1 MTSRPIALTLI
12 VLFLGPWLSMAMGPG
27 YMEKLRQDTI
37 RMFRH
42 GFDNYMRHAFPED
55 ELRPVTCAP
64 LTRDRENPANIG
76 LNDVLGNYSLTL
88 IDSLSTL
95 AILAGGPGDDG
106 YTGEQALL
114 DFQNG
119 VSEIV
124 KHYGDG
130 RKGFSGQGLRSKGFD
145 LDSKVQVFET
155 VIRGVGGL
163 LSAHLFANGDLPI
176 PKYNPHHPAGWSNSN
191 PLETPP
197 IEWANGFVYD
207 GQLLRLAFD
216 LGQRLLP
223 AFYTNTG
230 IPYPRVNLRYGI
242 PFYPN
247 SPLNYQSPAARG
259 VYGRDITETCSAG
272 AGTLVLEF
280 TVLSRLS
287 GDPRFEEVAKRAFWA
302 IWEQRSPL
310 DLIGGGIDAERATWI
325 STASGVG
332 AGIDSFFEYA
342 MKAHILLSGLDTP
355 NETAISYS
363 SRNDY
368 KPQWLD
374 PNAIQR
380 PITPDEHSSDAF
392 LKTWHQAHAA
402 IKRHLYNSWQNPNE
416 DFHHPSYMNGNY
428 QTGAVA
434 ALWIDSL
441 SAFYPG
447 LLTLAGELEE
457 AVEAHLLYAALWTR
471 FRALPERWSLRD
483 GQVESNLGWWPGRP
497 EFIESTYHLY
507 RATQDPWYLYVG
519 EMVMKDVI
527 ERCYTECGWAGLQ
540 DVRTGEKSDRMESFF
555 LGETTKYLYLL
566 FDPDHILNRLDAPFV
581 FSTEG
586 HPLLIPRE
594 KRAKASSRRGKS
606 SSAPKQAAYFDPE
619 FTHECPVRPSSVPLT
634 GSAVAARSDMYHA
647 AGITGLSATP
657 NIHGEVEQVG
667 VKQTEDGPVP
677 LIRPKSNYTY
687 FPWTLPPTY
696 IPINGSCHR
705 LPEGRQLTLQ
715 FPRRGSTRSD
725 SAFWPQP
732 VLKLPGEGLFI
743 ASLDDLKLHMTLET
757 DVVGGPPV
765 WRIVTVNN
773 VPLGREENAVI
784 DADLISD
791 MTDPLFKRIR
801 EQTAVELILSH
812 DPFDLRQR
820 RSRGPNSLVSA
831 YHAAMRTVKDRVNLV
846 FPRFQATKTPS
857 AEGDDDDTDDI
868 YDLGLGLDLDMV
880 DLELSLETIDSF
892 IAATPVGKGAQL
904 VPDSPMAKY
913 VSTTDPESEVHLP
926 WTSVYL
932 TDEACE
938 PLPADAPRNHQ
949 VIVIR
954 RGSCTFSEKLASI
967 PNFYPSPTSLALV
980 VVVDEEGVEEGL
992 SSPNLEQM
1000 QFTPSGLPRYNP
1012 IPLVLVRTH
1021 RGGYEKFREATS
1033 IGIRRL
1039 YHVQSRGMRISNLR
1053 VR

>member
-1 MTSRPIALTLI
+1 
-12 VLFLGPWLSMAMGPG
+12 
-27 YMEKLRQDTI
+27 
-37 RMFRH
+37 
-42 GFDNYMRHAFPED
+42 
-55 ELRPVTCAP
+55 VTCAP

-95 AILAGGPGDDG
+95 AILAGGRQDDHG
-106 YTGEQALL
+106 YTGRLALL

-119 VSEIV
+119 VSDLV
-124 KHYGDG
+124 KYYGDG
-130 RKGFSGQGLRSKGFD
+130 RPGLAGLRGLRSKGFD

-163 LSAHLFANGDLPI
+163 LSAHLFATGELPI
-176 PKYNPHHPAGWSNSN
+176 PGYDPTPPVHWTSND
-191 PLETPP
+191 PLETAP
-197 IEWANGFVYD
+197 IEWPNGFVYD

-247 SPLNYQSPAARG
+247 SPLNHQSAAGRG
-259 VYGRDITETCSAG
+259 MYGRDITETCSAG

-280 TVLSRLS
+280 SVLSRLS
-287 GDPRFEEVAKRAFWA
+287 GDPRFEEAAKRAFWS

-342 MKAHILLSGLDTP
+342 MKAHILLSGLDLP
-355 NETAISYS
+355 NETAIAYS
-363 SRNDY
+363 SRRDY
-368 KPQWLD
+368 KPLWLD
-374 PNAIQR
+374 PNLIQR
-380 PITPDEHSSDAF
+380 PLTPEEHSPDSF

-428 QTGAVA
+428 QTGAVS
-434 ALWIDSL
+434 ALWVDSL

-471 FRALPERWSLRD
+471 FQALPERWSLRD

-507 RATQDPWYLYVG
+507 RATKDPWYLYVG

-527 ERCYTECGWAGLQ
+527 DRCYTECGWAGLQ

-555 LGETTKYLYLL
+555 LGETTKYMYLL
-566 FDPDHILNRLDAPFV
+566 FDPDHPLNKLDAPFV

-586 HPLLIPRE
+586 HPLIIPRDR
-594 KRAKASSRRGKS
+594 KRKGATRSHQTNA
-606 SSAPKQAAYFDPE
+606 ATEPDAYFDPE
-619 FTHECPVRPSSVPLT
+619 FTNECPVGPAAVPLT
-634 GSAVAARSDMYHA
+634 GSTIAARSDLYHA
-647 AGITGLSATP
+647 AGVTGLYTTP

-667 VKQTEDGPVP
+667 IKETEYGPVP
-677 LIRPKSNYTY
+677 LIRPKSNHTY
-687 FPWTLPPTY
+687 FPWTLPSTY
-696 IPINGSCHR
+696 IPANGTCHR

-715 FPRRGSTRSD
+715 FPHRASGRSD
-725 SAFWPQP
+725 SSFWQS
-732 VLKLPGEGLFI
+732 VVKLPDEGLFI
-743 ASLDDLKLHMTLET
+743 ASLDDLKLQMVLDTEI
-757 DVVGGPPV
+757 GGLPSV
-765 WRIVTVNN
+765 WRIVSVNN
-773 VPLGREENAVI
+773 VPLGREENAVV

-791 MTDPLFKRIR
+791 MTDPLFKRVR
-801 EQTAVELILSH
+801 EHTAVEVILSH
-812 DPFDLRQR
+812 DPFDLRHR
-820 RSRGPNSLVSA
+820 RSRAGNPDNSLVSA
-831 YHAAMRTVKDRVNLV
+831 YKAAMRTVKDRVSLV
-846 FPRFQATKTPS
+846 FPRFQTAKTSLPVAEDGNDVVVDEDS
-857 AEGDDDDTDDI
+857 ALV
-868 YDLGLGLDLDMV
+868 YDLGLDLDLDA
-880 DLELSLETIDSF
+880 DLDLALETIDSF
-892 IAATPVGKGAQL
+892 VASTPVGKGAQL
-904 VPDSPMAKY
+904 VPDSPTAKY
-913 VSTTDPESEVHLP
+913 VSPADPDSEIHLP

-938 PLPADAPRNHQ
+938 PLPTEAPRNHQ

-954 RGSCTFSEKLASI
+954 RGSCTFSQKLASI

-980 VVVDEEGVEEGL
+980 IVLDESGTEEGL
-992 SSPNLEQM
+992 VSPNLEET

-1012 IPLVLVRTH
+1012 IPLVLVRTPP
-1021 RGGYEKFREATS
+1021 GGYEKFRAATS
-1033 IGIRRL
+1033 LGIRRL
-1039 YHVQSRGMRISNLR
+1039 YHVQSRGIRISNLR